1 MKVSAILFFSII
13 TSFCILKKPFA
24 NQDSKITEIRFG
36 TSFGMCA
43 GYCIQE
49 VSFTR
54 DKVEKTLIPHR
65 DKSMEVKKCSRNYE
79 DFKILAMSIDLEAI
93 KKLEVTIGCPDCADG
108 GAEWIQIFTAD
119 DLPKKVTYSYNH
131 EPEAIKPFIEDL
143 RKVFDK
149 LGMCE

>member
-1 MKVSAILFFSII
+1 MKAPAILFFSLIACI
-13 TSFCILKKPFA
+13 CILKKPLA

-65 DKSMEVKKCSRNYE
+65 DKSMDVKKCSLNYE
-79 DFKILAMSIDLEAI
+79 GFEMLAVSIDLEAI
-93 KKLEVTIGCPDCADG
+93 KKLEATIGCPDCADG
-108 GAEWIQIFTAD
+108 GAEWIQIFTND
-119 DLPKKVTYSYNH
+119 GLPKKVTYSYND
-131 EPEAIKPFIEDL
+131 EPEAVKPFIENL
-143 RKVFDK
+143 REVFDK
-149 LGMCE
+149 LGKCE